1 MIDSYHFAMRQ
12 GRVSFLRALTLLLI
26 LALTQSV
33 HFAFTANAD
42 ADSEFIIVFDPEVPR
57 TTSDKIIQNADGL
70 SIRRFAKVFN
80 GTLVSGPADKIL
92 ALANNPKVQLVE
104 EDLAVSIFAV
114 QNPAPWGLD
123 RIDQQG
129 LPLNSSFDDRN
140 FQGANTLSYVVDTG
154 IDSTNTDFEGRV
166 RSGYDI
172 VRGDGSFS
180 DCHGH
185 GTHVAGIVGS
195 KTFGVAK
202 QTALIP
208 VRVLGCDGLG
218 TYSSVIA
225 GLNWIAAN
233 HQPGDAAVVNMSL
246 GGVASSTLDEAVS
259 NLVTK
264 GISVVVAAGNDNV
277 DACDTSPARA
287 PEAITVGATGTFNSY
302 DDRASYSNF
311 GTCLDI
317 FAPGTSITSTWLGTN
332 TANTISGTSMAAPH
346 VAGLIA
352 RLLGQYRGLTP
363 AQVVRSVKTSST
375 KNLVTLAGS
384 GSPNNLAYLY
394 VEPDITSVSLSVTG
408 SAKTVARREVV
419 SISAVSSVDGK
430 ITFRSNG
437 KRIPGCISV
446 KTVALTATCQWKS
459 AFTGVNQL
467 SAQVTP
473 TDLASN
479 EMAISTNYSISV
491 VPRIG
496 VR

>member
-1 MIDSYHFAMRQ
+1 
-12 GRVSFLRALTLLLI
+12 
-26 LALTQSV
+26 
-33 HFAFTANAD
+33 
-42 ADSEFIIVFDPEVPR
+42 
-57 TTSDKIIQNADGL
+57 
-70 SIRRFAKVFN
+70 
-80 GTLVSGPADKIL
+80 
-92 ALANNPKVQLVE
+92 
-104 EDLAVSIFAV
+104 
-114 QNPAPWGLD
+114 
-123 RIDQQG
+123 
-129 LPLNSSFDDRN
+129 
-140 FQGANTLSYVVDTG
+140 
-154 IDSTNTDFEGRV
+154 
-166 RSGYDI
+166 
-172 VRGDGSFS
+172 
-180 DCHGH
+180 
-185 GTHVAGIVGS
+185 
-195 KTFGVAK
+195 
-202 QTALIP
+202 
-208 VRVLGCDGLG
+208 
-218 TYSSVIA
+218 
-225 GLNWIAAN
+225 
-233 HQPGDAAVVNMSL
+233 
-246 GGVASSTLDEAVS
+246 
-259 NLVTK
+259 
-264 GISVVVAAGNDNV
+264 
-277 DACDTSPARA
+277 
-287 PEAITVGATGTFNSY
+287 
-302 DDRASYSNF
+302 
-311 GTCLDI
+311 
-317 FAPGTSITSTWLGTN
+317 
-332 TANTISGTSMAAPH
+332 MAAPH